1 MSITQFQGVSSLRG
15 LRGLV
20 DNNGQPTDAMI
31 AWMTK
36 VERTVTQ
43 LGVTAKA
50 LTAPPRV
57 ANIDPAGVVQA
68 AGVDFTIAYT
78 NKSLS
83 NVPDGAARK
92 AVLAVDANQRPLI
105 DFTQA
110 HLAKN
115 LLNVADD
122 PGGGRSAW
130 ATAAQKTAAVDG
142 SGNLLLKNI
151 QNVPGVTSG
160 PTTSST
166 TPAVIP
172 ELTTTFST
180 KGNNVFVSFC
190 LGFANS
196 TTGGSAFT
204 QIYVDGVAA
213 GPEFLG
219 SSPNVAQNETIS
231 GSWIVTGLAAASHT
245 FAIYWW
251 VSVGTTCT
259 GNLTNRVLQAIELG

>member
-172 ELTTTFST
+172 ELDDHLQHQGQQRLRLLLPGLREQHDGRKRLHTDLCRWRR
-180 KGNNVFVSFC
+180 GGARVSGLISERRAERDYFRKLDC
-190 LGFANS
+190 HRARCS
-196 TTGGSAFT
+196 
-204 QIYVDGVAA
+204 VAHVRDLLVGQCRNDLHGQPYKPSPA
-213 GPEFLG
+213 GD
-219 SSPNVAQNETIS
+219 
-231 GSWIVTGLAAASHT
+231 
-245 FAIYWW
+245 
-251 VSVGTTCT
+251 
-259 GNLTNRVLQAIELG
+259 